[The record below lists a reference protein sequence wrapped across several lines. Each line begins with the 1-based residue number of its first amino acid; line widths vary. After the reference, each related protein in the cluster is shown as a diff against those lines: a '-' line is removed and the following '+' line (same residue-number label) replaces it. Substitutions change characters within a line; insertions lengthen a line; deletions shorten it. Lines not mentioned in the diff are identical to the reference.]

1 MVELVSDQVGSA
13 AAQVLMSMTQNGMKR
28 APFYATNGI
37 GVRGKFTLHLASR
50 HVQDLDVAVVTARG
64 QKGIVFRP
72 VFGGQRRA
80 HAKDKWRVAQV
91 GHDATH

>member
-1 MVELVSDQVGSA
+1 MRHSNHVYGRFFGTIGTQTDGFAGSYVCVVELVSDQVGSP

-50 HVQDLDVAVVTARG
+50 HVQDLDVAIVTA
-64 QKGIVFRP
+64 
-72 VFGGQRRA
+72 
-80 HAKDKWRVAQV
+80 
-91 GHDATH
+91 